1 MQGGSHATSP
11 VSAAGNRRPDPG
23 MRSRGR
29 RTGIGVA
36 AILLVLCVGLVTALV
51 VYRAAAGPRTV
62 TVMTRNLYI
71 GADITRPIRAAAG
84 RTGQDAVLA
93 LGHANHEL
101 RQIVDR
107 TDFSTRSRLLADEI
121 GKARPDLL
129 GLQEVA
135 LWRHG
140 PMELNRLGQLNATAV
155 DYDFLRLLLAQLA
168 GRGLT
173 YEVASVQQESDVEAP
188 AFTGDPF
195 AGTAGAAQD
204 VRLTVRDVILVHRDA
219 GVRVLNS
226 SGGSYQH
233 RLDVPL
239 GGVPFSFVRGF
250 AWADVTVGSFRFRF
264 VTTQLESQSADIA
277 VAQAAE
283 LLAGPAADASTS
295 TVIVCDCNSD
305 PADSKVPPGDSV
317 PKSAA
322 YRLITGEGRFG
333 DLWLQQQPSPGR
345 GVTTGLSELVNDAT
359 PAALD
364 RRLDLALGRPAAG
377 ARLTV
382 RQADVTGDELADRDP
397 RTGLWPSDHGG
408 VVVSVR
414 TG

>member
-1 MQGGSHATSP
+1 MHDA
-11 VSAAGNRRPDPG
+11 AAGYRRPDL

-29 RTGIGVA
+29 RTRVGVA

-51 VYRAAAGPRTV
+51 VHRATAGARTV

-84 RTGQDAVLA
+84 RTGRDAVLA

-107 TDFSTRSRLLADEI
+107 TDFSTRSGLLADEI
-121 GKARPDLL
+121 AKARPDLL

-140 PMELNRLGQLNATAV
+140 PMELNRLGQPNATTV
-155 DYDFLRLLLAQLA
+155 DYDFLQMLLGRLADQ
-168 GRGLT
+168 GLS

-195 AGTAGAAQD
+195 AGTASAAQD
-204 VRLTVRDVILVHRDA
+204 VRLTARDVILVHR
-219 GVRVLNS
+219 GYEVRVLNS
-226 SGGSYQH
+226 GGGSYQH
-233 RLDVPL
+233 RLDVTL

-250 AWADVTVGSFRFRF
+250 SWADVTVGSFRFRF
-264 VTTQLESQSADIA
+264 LTTQLESQSADIA
-277 VAQAAE
+277 LAQAAE
-283 LLAGPAADASTS
+283 LLAVPAADASTS

-305 PADSKVPPGDSV
+305 PAGSNVPSGDSV

-322 YRLITGEGRFG
+322 YQLITGEGRFG

-345 GVTTGLSELVNDAT
+345 GSTAGLSELVNDAT

-364 RRLDLALGRPAAG
+364 RRLDLALARPAAG

-382 RQADVTGDELADRDP
+382 RRADVTGDKLGDRDP
-397 RTGLWPSDHGG
+397 PTGLWPSDHAG

>member
-1 MQGGSHATSP
+1 M
-11 VSAAGNRRPDPG
+11 
-23 MRSRGR
+23 
-29 RTGIGVA
+29 GVA
-36 AILLVLCVGLVTALV
+36 AILLALCVALV
-51 VYRAAAGPRTV
+51 AALAVYRVVAGSRTV

-84 RTGQDAVLA
+84 LTGRDAVLA

-107 TDFSTRSRLLADEI
+107 TDFPARSALLANEI
-121 GKARPDLL
+121 AKAQPDLL

-140 PMELNRLGQLNATAV
+140 PMELNRLGQLEAATV
-155 DYDFLRLLLAQLA
+155 DYDFLQLLLGRLA
-168 GRGLT
+168 DRGLS
-173 YEVASVQQESDVEAP
+173 YDVAGVQQESDVEAP

-195 AGTAGAAQD
+195 AGTASAAQD
-204 VRLTVRDVILVHRDA
+204 VRLTVREVVLVRHGA

-226 SGGSYQH
+226 GGGSYQH
-233 RLDVPL
+233 RLDVTL

-250 AWADVTVGSFRFRF
+250 AWADVVVGSFRFRF
-264 VTTQLESQSADIA
+264 LTTQLESQSADLA
-277 VAQAAE
+277 LAQAAE
-283 LLAGPAADASTS
+283 LLAGPAADAGTP

-305 PADSKVPPGDSV
+305 PADSRVPPADSV

-322 YRLITGEGRFG
+322 YQLITGDGRFG
-333 DLWLQQQPSPGR
+333 DLWLQQQPSAAG
-345 GVTTGLSELVNDAT
+345 GSTAGLNELVNDAT
-359 PAALD
+359 PAALN
-364 RRLDLALGRPAAG
+364 RRLDLALARPAAG

-382 RQADVTGDELADRDP
+382 RRADVTGDEVGDRDP
-397 RTGLWPSDHGG
+397 RTGLWPSDHAGL
-408 VVVSVR
+408 VVSVR